1 MAQGIS
7 ASGRKML
14 IKLGDGAGPEV
25 FTAPCAMTS
34 RGLNRTKEVNSSTSP
49 DCDDLDAIPWTEQE
63 VLSRSWA
70 VSGSGKIQK
79 AFIATWDAFFDQDEA
94 KNIQVDIT
102 FSDATV
108 RRYSGAAHLTEFSII
123 GEDGD
128 KVTYD
133 VTITGDGAL
142 TAATV

>member
-1 MAQGIS
+1 MTQGIS

-14 IKLGDGAGPEV
+14 VKLGDGASPEV
-25 FTAPCAMTS
+25 FAAPCAMTS
-34 RGLNRTKEVNSSTSP
+34 RGLNRTKEVNASTSP
-49 DCDDLDAIPWTEQE
+49 DCDDLDAVPWTEQE

-70 VSGSGKIQK
+70 VSGSGKILK
-79 AFIATWDAFFDQDEA
+79 AHVAIWDDFFDLDTA
-94 KNIQVDIT
+94 KNLQVDIT

-108 RRYSGAAHLTEFSII
+108 RRYSGAAHLTEFNIT

-133 VTITGDGAL
+133 VTLTGDGPL